1 MEEGNLAVSVSGF
14 NGSLQFFSEPPVDP
28 QLWVIYRPISLD
40 DYENTY
46 MIRVC
51 MAANDDDCHPDCFPE
66 KYGTMF

>member
-1 MEEGNLAVSVSGF
+1 MRTQAVDMTGRDPETS
-14 NGSLQFFSEPPVDP
+14 DP
-28 QLWVIYRPISLD
+28 QLWVTYRPISLD

-46 MIRVC
+46 MIRDC